1 MVSSAGQCER
11 VALQSQGA
19 SSHPRQAD
27 KSERFVAFAFAG
39 ADMVVE
45 TDVDG
50 VVTYAAGAF
59 RSKFG
64 QSADWFVGRPIRLL
78 FAPADHEA
86 LHAALAL
93 LVERGRLQPLI
104 IRLSDA
110 ERTHLALAGI
120 ALPTHGAPLRLN
132 LSLARPPAPLASLI
146 QARTP
151 HSMARATEARLR
163 DGVSCDLKLLE
174 IKGHASTVISSSEVI
189 GRVLETVAP
198 EAVASEI
205 APGRFGLLGS
215 ADTEAN
221 LLSITDLLE
230 QALRKQGIE
239 VTVAG
244 RQLNLSMAGLTQT
257 QAARALRQALN
268 LFARGGPSA
277 LDGAGFGGG
286 LAGYIRRAGTQA
298 ATLRQTIRKNQFK
311 LVFQPIVS
319 LYDLSVHHFEALI
332 RPSSD
337 AGSSGHG
344 PQDFIMLVET
354 LGLADELDLEVARL
368 ACEAA
373 DKSEASVAFNVSG
386 QSVQSCGFRDR
397 LVRLLSASAAS
408 KAGRIIVEMTETAEI
423 ENVEEATR
431 TADALRSLEVPF
443 CLDDFG
449 AGAIDIRLLRELRPN
464 IVKLDG
470 SYIPGVVQGG
480 RERALIAGMVEI
492 GRGAGAEI
500 VAERIETRA
509 EADALQALG
518 VQYGQGW
525 LFGRPLPLPN
535 PPGDPSAATAPR
547 RRTGQKEDWG

>member
-1 MVSSAGQCER
+1 M
-11 VALQSQGA
+11 
-19 SSHPRQAD
+19 D

-59 RSKFG
+59 RNKFG
-64 QSADWFVGRPIRLL
+64 RSADWFVGRPIRQL
-78 FAPADHEA
+78 FAPVDHEA
-86 LHAALAL
+86 LRAALAL

-120 ALPTHGAPLRLN
+120 ALPTQDAPLRLS

-151 HSMARATEARLR
+151 HAMARATEARLR
-163 DGVSCDLKLLE
+163 DGTACDLKLLE
-174 IKGHASTVISSSEVI
+174 IQGRASSVISSSEVI

-198 EAVASEI
+198 GAMASEI

-215 ADTEAN
+215 ADSEAN

-239 VTVAG
+239 VSVAS
-244 RQLNLSMAGLTQT
+244 RQLSLSMTGLTQT

-268 LFARGGPSA
+268 VFARGGPSA
-277 LDGAGFGGG
+277 LDEAGFGGG

-298 ATLRQTIRKNQFK
+298 ATLRQTIRKNHFK

-319 LYDLSVHHFEALI
+319 LADLSVHHFEALI
-332 RPSSD
+332 RPGLDAGSSD
-337 AGSSGHG
+337 AGAPAHA
-344 PQDFIMLVET
+344 PQDFVMLVET

-373 DKSEASVAFNVSG
+373 GRSEAVVAFNVSG
-386 QSVQSCGFRDR
+386 QSVQSPGFRDR

-408 KAGRIIVEMTETAEI
+408 KAGLIIVEMTETAEI
-423 ENVEEATR
+423 EDVEEAAR
-431 TADALRSLEVPF
+431 TADALRALGVPF

-480 RERALIAGMVEI
+480 RERALVAGMVEI

-525 LFGRPLPLPN
+525 LFGRPVSLPRPAVE
-535 PPGDPSAATAPR
+535 PSAAPRPR
-547 RRTGQKEDWG
+547 RRAGQKEDWG

>member
-1 MVSSAGQCER
+1 MSSAGQRER
-11 VALQSQGA
+11 VAIQSRDATPQ
-19 SSHPRQAD
+19 PRQVD

-59 RSKFG
+59 RTKFG
-64 QSADWFVGRPIRLL
+64 RSADWFVGRPVREL
-78 FAPADHEA
+78 FAPVDHEA

-93 LVERGRLQPLI
+93 LVERGRLQPLM

-120 ALPTHGAPLRLN
+120 ALPSQDAPLRLS
-132 LSLARPPAPLASLI
+132 LSLARPPAPLASLT

-163 DGVSCDLKLLE
+163 DGTPCDLKLLE
-174 IKGHASTVISSSEVI
+174 IKGRGSTVISSSEVI
-189 GRVLETVAP
+189 GRALEAVAP

-205 APGRFGLLGS
+205 APGRFGLVGS
-215 ADTEAN
+215 AESGAD
-221 LLSITDLLE
+221 LLSIAGLLE
-230 QALRKQGIE
+230 QVLRKQGIE
-239 VTVAG
+239 VSVAG
-244 RQLNLSMAGLTQT
+244 RQLNLSMEGLTQT
-257 QAARALRQALN
+257 QVARALRQALN
-268 LFARGGPSA
+268 LFARGGPSS
-277 LDGAGFGGG
+277 LDEAGFAGG

-298 ATLRQTIRKNQFK
+298 AALRQTIRSNHFK
-311 LVFQPIVS
+311 LVFQPIVALS
-319 LYDLSVHHFEALI
+319 DLSVHHFEALI
-332 RPSSD
+332 RPGSD
-337 AGSSGHG
+337 AGSAFQG

-373 DKSEASVAFNVSG
+373 STAEAVVAFNVSG
-386 QSVQSCGFRDR
+386 QSVQSRGFRDR
-397 LVRLLSASAAS
+397 LVRLLSTSAAS
-408 KAGRIIVEMTETAEI
+408 KAGLVIVEMTETAEI
-423 ENVEEATR
+423 EDIEEAAR
-431 TADALRSLEVPF
+431 TADALRSLGVPF

-470 SYIPGVVQGG
+470 SYIPGVIQGG
-480 RERALIAGMVEI
+480 RERALVAGMVEI

-509 EADALQALG
+509 EAEALQALG

-525 LFGRPLPLPN
+525 LFGRPVALPSR
-535 PPGDPSAATAPR
+535 PGGPSAAPRPR
-547 RRTGQKEDWG
+547 RRGAQKEDWG